1 MKEGWV
7 ETTISDIA
15 EVARGGSPRP
25 IKSFITDGPGGVN
38 WIKIGDTEKGGR
50 YIESTA
56 EKIKPEGIR
65 SSRWVEEGDFL
76 LSNSMSFGRPYILKT
91 SGCIHDGWLVL
102 RPDYT
107 LVDQGYLYY
116 VLSSPSVFQQFDS
129 RAAGSTVRNLNIDLV
144 SGVTISLPPLDEQKR
159 IVAKLDQAFAA
170 LDRARAHAEA
180 NLADAHE
187 LLGNALNSLFVELS
201 HSTDAIPLEDAAHSN
216 CSLSY
221 GIVQPG
227 DDVEDGLPVVRP
239 VNLKQRVITP
249 ESLKKISPD
258 RANGYART
266 RLVGGELLLC
276 VRGSTGEVSV
286 AARELE
292 GANVT
297 RGIVP
302 IRFDPDKVLPEF
314 AYFQFRSNF
323 IRDQIVAKTYGAAL
337 MQINIKDLRKL
348 SFIVPTIAVQ
358 QECAAR
364 AERMLDHTT
373 RLCAAYDA
381 ALTDLAALRQSLL
394 QQAFSGQLT

>member
-1 MKEGWV
+1 M

-102 RPDYT
+102 KPDYT
-107 LVDQGYLYY
+107 RVDQGYLYY

-159 IVAKLDQAFAA
+159 IVAKLDQAFAV
-170 LDRARAHAEA
+170 LDRARTHAEA
-180 NLADAHE
+180 NLADA
-187 LLGNALNSLFVELS
+187 LSLYSRVVDSELS
-201 HSTDAIPLEDAAHSN
+201 DDKLGRLEGLGSHVDLLTGFAFKSKGYTDDPGDIRLIRGDN
-216 CSLSY
+216 
-221 GIVQPG
+221 IVQGEFRWAGVKRWPSSEKSIYSKYELALG
-227 DDVEDGLPVVRP
+227 DVLIAMDRTWVSAGIKYAIVDEKALPSLLV
-239 VNLKQRVITP
+239 QRVARLRTKSTLLPRYLGYWIGSHAFEKYVLSIQKGLGVP
-249 ESLKKISPD
+249 HVSGSQLEGFNIRVPSIEEQ
-258 RANGYART
+258 RAVIE
-266 RLVGGELLLC
+266 RLDALSEHHSML
-276 VRGSTGEVSV
+276 V
-286 AARELE
+286 AAYERQL
-292 GANVT
+292 
-297 RGIVP
+297 
-302 IRFDPDKVLPEF
+302 
-314 AYFQFRSNF
+314 
-323 IRDQIVAKTYGAAL
+323 
-337 MQINIKDLRKL
+337 
-348 SFIVPTIAVQ
+348 
-358 QECAAR
+358 
-364 AERMLDHTT
+364 AEV
-373 RLCAAYDA
+373 
-381 ALTDLAALRQSLL
+381 AALRQSLL